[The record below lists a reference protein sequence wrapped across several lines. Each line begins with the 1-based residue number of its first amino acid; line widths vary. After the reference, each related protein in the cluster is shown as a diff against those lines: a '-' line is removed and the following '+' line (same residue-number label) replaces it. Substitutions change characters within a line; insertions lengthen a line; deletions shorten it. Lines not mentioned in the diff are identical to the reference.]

1 MESKSDIERV
11 VVEEEV
17 EIDSGDAWQTLKG
30 MPEPIKPSRSD
41 IQRHNLTH
49 LPYKSW
55 CPHCVAARRNA
66 APHLI
71 QKNGEQRSVPLLV
84 FDYAFPRAADET
96 ETVTCLIG
104 KMYPMRTT
112 FGVVC
117 DQKGRDPH
125 VISRLAAFIRENGVR
140 HIVYK
145 SDQEESISAMA
156 KEAIKQVGIAGE
168 AYDPELHMAVPEHS
182 AVGSSASNGRAE
194 RTVQI
199 VEDLVRTYRSA
210 LQSRLACKL
219 PSDHPVSRWLLE
231 HAVGNL
237 NRCSNTPEGM
247 TPYQHI
253 HGKRVTQKQVEF
265 GE

>member
-156 KEAIKQVGIAGE
+156 KEAIKQVGIIVRPMILNCTWQSLNTAPL
-168 AYDPELHMAVPEHS
+168 DPVLPMAEPKGQYRSSRILSGPIGLLCSLGWH
-182 AVGSSASNGRAE
+182 ANFPPIIQSSAGYWS
-194 RTVQI
+194 TL
-199 VEDLVRTYRSA
+199 LVISIDA
-210 LQSRLACKL
+210 
-219 PSDHPVSRWLLE
+219 PSLLK
-231 HAVGNL
+231 V
-237 NRCSNTPEGM
+237 
-247 TPYQHI
+247 
-253 HGKRVTQKQVEF
+253 
-265 GE
+265 